1 MLKIFVCLYIVIS
14 DDGVMQIL
22 EGYVYFLCQKCLFF
36 DNFNLFCSY
45 LCVYI
50 YSLELMK
57 KSFYVVFNMYQDFKK
72 IKFIVIFKD
81 NKVF

>member
-57 KSFYVVFNMYQDFKK
+57 KSFYVVFNVYQDLKK